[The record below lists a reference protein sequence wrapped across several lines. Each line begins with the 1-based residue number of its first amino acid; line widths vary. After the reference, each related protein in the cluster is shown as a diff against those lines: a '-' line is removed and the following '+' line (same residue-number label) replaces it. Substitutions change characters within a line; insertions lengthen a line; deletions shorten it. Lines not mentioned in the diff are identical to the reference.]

1 MSIFDWIG
9 NFVSSACHHDFGQ
22 QNQYHRNDALPTV
35 NPTSGLPMIGGSS
48 VDVRGNPFGTDL
60 SSWHRD
66 DTFISHQND
75 LNHSI
80 APSCTSPGYDP
91 IRGW

>member
-1 MSIFDWIG
+1 
-9 NFVSSACHHDFGQ
+9 
-22 QNQYHRNDALPTV
+22 
-35 NPTSGLPMIGGSS
+35 

-66 DTFISHQND
+66 DTFTSHQND